1 MKRAKT
7 VVAALT
13 AVMAAGIL
21 AGCSGGGQAA
31 PDTPAPAGAAE
42 TSGEA
47 VADAGTEAAAEESYE
62 PVTITHW
69 FWPDSDMHTQA
80 MQSMVDDFNATNGK
94 NITVELVVHPWNG
107 GQYSEDLFNVAMGGG
122 APDTAGFKLTST
134 PLFVAN
140 DLLEP
145 LDSYIDKWD
154 GKDQIED
161 NLYNTLRNVT
171 DDGNLYLMPWNIQV
185 LYVYYRPSIF
195 EKAGI
200 EVPETYEDFLEAC
213 AKCTM
218 DTDGD
223 GKTDIYGYGMRG
235 SKGGQEPWGSFI
247 YARGGSFEDMTSE
260 GSIKGMED
268 FVNLYKNGYTPP
280 SAPNDGFNE
289 IIANFQSG
297 LTAMTI
303 QHIGTSTNMMEL
315 FGDDVSAFQIPPS
328 GDGTQW
334 TSMGD
339 TETVMFSSCEHKEA
353 AFEWMSYLAN
363 GKGQETWCVKTGNV
377 PVAQWAR
384 ELPEIQ
390 ENPFMEIS
398 IEGSPFAGIIPV
410 RDTTT
415 DWINNIWPGTIQSAL
430 LGRISVE
437 EAMET
442 LQKGLYEE

>member
-1 MKRAKT
+1 MKKGRRFLAFALST
-7 VVAALT
+7 VMVLGA
-13 AVMAAGIL
+13 MS
-21 AGCSGGGQAA
+21 GCGSGGQQKSEDTTAA
-31 PDTPAPAGAAE
+31 PVT
-42 TSGEA
+42 
-47 VADAGTEAAAEESYE
+47 TEAAATDGAETTAENQEYE
-62 PVTITHW
+62 PVTIRHW
-69 FWPDSDMHTQA
+69 FWPDSDMHTQT

-94 NITVELVVHPWNG
+94 NITVELDVHPWNG

-140 DLLEP
+140 GLLEP
-145 LDSYIDKWD
+145 LDSYIDQWD

-161 NLYNTLRNVT
+161 NLYKTLRDVT

-200 EVPETYEDFLEAC
+200 EVPKTYEEFLEAC

-218 DTDGD
+218 DTNGD
-223 GKTDIYGYGMRG
+223 GKTDVYGYGLRG

-260 GSIKGMED
+260 GAVKGMED
-268 FVNLYKNGYTPP
+268 FVNLFKNGYTPP

-303 QHIGTSTNMMEL
+303 QHIGTSNNMIEI
-315 FGDDVSAFQIPPS
+315 FGDDVGAFQIPPS
-328 GDGTQW
+328 KEGTQW

-339 TETVMFSSCEHKEA
+339 TETVMFSSCKNKEA

-377 PVAQWAR
+377 PVSQRVR

-390 ENPFMEIS
+390 ENRFMSIS
-398 IEGSPFAGIIPV
+398 VEGSPFAGIIPV

-415 DWINNIWPGTIQSAL
+415 DWINNIWPGTIQRCL
-430 LGRISVE
+430 LGEIDPA
-437 EAMET
+437 EAMEI
-442 LQKGLYEE
+442 LDKGLYE